1 MTERTWGNK
10 KPERSELQYPCGVG
24 GSPCAYQTKF
34 DARGERGELARSWP
48 FPGFKLSEEATY
60 SYMIKAG
67 GFCV

>member
-1 MTERTWGNK
+1 MFLTISTL
-10 KPERSELQYPCGVG
+10 PPSLAVVG

-67 GFCV
+67 GFFAFKRV